1 MGKLMKQWPS
11 FSDAF
16 EPIRTEMQK
25 GTTVLR
31 IHVDTFMPAVAAM
44 LQKLSAGSDPSGA
57 NFDPG
62 APFMQLNEEVTEI
75 STALVESMLARIQ
88 ATTKR

>member
-11 FSDAF
+11 LSNAF

-25 GTTVLR
+25 GTTLLR
-31 IHVDTFMPAVAAM
+31 IHVDTFMPAVVAM

-57 NFDPG
+57 TIWP
-62 APFMQLNEEVTEI
+62 
-75 STALVESMLARIQ
+75 R
-88 ATTKR
+88 